1 MCHNLH
7 VIHQMLLKKHD
18 LGPSKAYIL
27 IYSDKLCIKTV
38 HYFRKAHQKTTGVG
52 FGRGQNVQIW
62 PGPGIGRSGIW
73 PGPGREFHKSMV

>member
-38 HYFRKAHQKTTGVG
+38 HYFREAHQKTTG
-52 FGRGQNVQIW
+52 GRIW
-62 PGPGIGRSGIW
+62 PGPGMSKFGRGRELAVL
-73 PGPGREFHKSMV
+73 GFGRGREFHKSMV